1 MRDYELTFS
10 VVIST
15 LDRADSLG
23 VLLQA
28 LEAQTYSNFEVIVVV
43 GPVRD
48 YTLEVLSRYEGR
60 VRVLRCSQ
68 ANLAQSRNIGLLAAR
83 GDVVAFIDD
92 DAVPCRRWL
101 EWLANIFENPLID
114 GTGGIVYL
122 AHPFQPIIQF
132 RVGIMSSLGEQ
143 IDVRSSWL
151 EQLATPPGDGREWFA
166 RVMGCNMAFRREA
179 LLEIGGFDEFYQ
191 YVAEEADLVFRLV
204 HSGKVVFPLKEIPI
218 YHFPASSRYRK
229 SFTNIGKWWIRTR
242 SMVYFAIKNG
252 LEAGDS
258 LSSIIRRCFHLV
270 HGHFLWYTQ
279 LLTKREW
286 SLRQYIQGCVG
297 EIMAFFGGV
306 LNGFF
311 MPRRLIKSSMRAMSL
326 PSEPI
331 LLFQNERSGFQPFPD
346 PVTGHR
352 PQVQLSEPPLQI
364 CLLSGSYPPMHNGG
378 IGRYTQILARGL
390 YELGHRVH
398 VITRGDKEQV
408 VVQDGI
414 FIHTI
419 SYRLDRYHQYKQF
432 YNIYHILNY
441 SHAVYDQVKRLVLN
455 EGIEVVCSPLWQVE
469 GLVTAVSGLLPVV
482 VWLQTMSQQIAELQ
496 GIQTKETYVEGMLEQ
511 ILLEKASFIVPI
523 SSAIQ
528 AAVQERF
535 PNLSSIPSSVISPGI
550 IPVPE
555 SEIRPFDTEYRSP
568 PFTVLFVGRLE
579 KRKGILDLFQAI
591 PQVVEHFPDVR
602 FVIAGADN
610 SIHDGFQRKTGM
622 SYPAFFIE
630 NYSNYA
636 SYVDF
641 LGEVT
646 DEQLQRLYQSCDIF
660 VAPSLYESFGLVYL
674 EAMNYAKPVIGCWT
688 GGVPE
693 VIENGITGMLV
704 EPGSPKALAEAILSL
719 LNSPEK
725 MREMGLAG
733 RQRLLDRFTY
743 TKMAKAFEGIFRQT
757 VRLFKVNQGV
767 RNEGNAFY

>member
-1 MRDYELTFS
+1 MRDCELAFS

-15 LDRADSLG
+15 LDRANSLQ

-48 YTLEVLSRYEGR
+48 HTLEVLSRYEGR

-68 ANLAQSRNIGLLAAR
+68 ANLSKSRNIGLLASR
-83 GDVVAFIDD
+83 GDVVVFIDD

-101 EWLANIFENPLID
+101 EWLAHIFEHLLIE
-114 GTGGIVYL
+114 GTGGVVYL
-122 AHPFQPIIQF
+122 AHPSQPTIQF
-132 RVGIMSSLGEQ
+132 RIGIMSSLGEQ
-143 IDVRSSWL
+143 VDVRSSWL
-151 EQLATPPGDGREWFA
+151 EHFSFPMGIGRQWLA

-179 LLEIGGFDEFYQ
+179 LLEIGGFDEFYR
-191 YVAEEADLVFRLV
+191 YVAEEADLIFRLV
-204 HSGKVVFPLKEIPI
+204 RAGKVVFPLKEAPV
-218 YHFPASSRYRK
+218 YHFPASSQYRK
-229 SFTNIGKWWIRTR
+229 SFTNIGKWWIQTR
-242 SMVYFAIKNG
+242 SMAYFAIKNG
-252 LEAGDS
+252 LDAGDS

-286 SLRQYIQGCVG
+286 GLRQYIQGCMG
-297 EIMAFFGGV
+297 EIRAFFSGI

-311 MPRRLIKSSMRAMSL
+311 IPRRLIQPSMQTTSL

-331 LLFQNERSGFQPFPD
+331 LRFQNEHSALQPFPD
-346 PVTGHR
+346 PVTGDW

-364 CLLSGSYPPMHNGG
+364 CLLSGSYPPTHSGG
-378 IGRYTQILARGL
+378 IGRYTQMLARGL

-408 VVQDGI
+408 VVQDGV
-414 FIHTI
+414 FVHTI
-419 SYRLDRYHQYKQF
+419 PYQLDRYHQYKRF
-432 YNIYHILNY
+432 YNAYHILNY
-441 SHAVYDQVKRLVLN
+441 SHAIYERVKLLVLN

-482 VWLQTMSQQIAELQ
+482 VWLQTTFQQIAELQ
-496 GIQTKETYVEGMLEQ
+496 GMQNRDAYVEGLLEQ
-511 ILLEKASFIVPI
+511 ILLEKSAFLVPI

-528 AAVQERF
+528 AAARER
-535 PNLSSIPSSVISPGI
+535 SQKVGSIPSKIIPPGI
-550 IPVPE
+550 VPVPE
-555 SEIRPFDTEYRSP
+555 SEIRPFDIKCRNA

-591 PQVVEHFPDVR
+591 PRVVERFPDVR
-602 FVIAGADN
+602 FIIAGADN
-610 SIHDGFQRKTGM
+610 SIHDGFQKKMGM
-622 SYPAFFIE
+622 NYPAFFMQ
-630 NYSNYA
+630 NYSKCA
-636 SYVDF
+636 SFVDF

-646 DEQLQRLYQSCDIF
+646 DEQLQHLYRSCDIF

-674 EAMNYAKPVIGCWT
+674 EAMNYAKPVIGCRT

-693 VIENGITGMLV
+693 VVENAITGVLV

-743 TKMAKAFEGIFRQT
+743 TAMAKSFEEVFRET
-757 VRLFKVNQGV
+757 VRLFKSNQ
-767 RNEGNAFY
+767 EHEQ

>member
-1 MRDYELTFS
+1 MRDYELAFS

-15 LDRADSLG
+15 LDRADSLR

-48 YTLEVLSRYEGR
+48 HTLEILSRYEGR

-68 ANLAQSRNIGLLAAR
+68 ANLAHSHNIGLLAAR

-101 EWLANIFENPLID
+101 EWLANIFENPFID

-122 AHPFQPIIQF
+122 AHPSQPIIQF
-132 RVGIMSSLGEQ
+132 RAGIMSSLGEQ
-143 IDVRSSWL
+143 MDVRSSWL
-151 EQLATPPGDGREWFA
+151 ERLTSPPGGGREWFA
-166 RVMGCNMAFRREA
+166 RVTGGNMAFRREA
-179 LLEIGGFDEFYQ
+179 LLEIGGFDEFYR

-204 HSGKVVFPLKEIPI
+204 HAGKVVFPLKEAPI
-218 YHFPASSRYRK
+218 YHFPASSQYRK
-229 SFTNIGKWWIRTR
+229 SFTNIGKWWIQTR

-258 LSSIIRRCFHLV
+258 LSSIIQRCFHLV

-286 SLRQYIQGCVG
+286 DLRQYIQGCVG
-297 EIMAFFGGV
+297 ETRAFFSGV
-306 LNGFF
+306 FNGFF
-311 MPRRLIKSSMRAMSL
+311 MPRRLIQPSMQVTSL

-331 LLFQNERSGFQPFPD
+331 LRFQNEHSVFQPFPD
-346 PVTGHR
+346 PVTGHQ

-364 CLLSGSYPPMHNGG
+364 CLLSGSYPPMHSGG
-378 IGRYTQILARGL
+378 IGRYTQMLARGL

-408 VVQDGI
+408 VVQDGV
-414 FIHTI
+414 FVHTVP
-419 SYRLDRYHQYKQF
+419 YQLDRYHQYQRF
-432 YNIYHILNY
+432 YNVYHILNY
-441 SHAVYDQVKRLVLN
+441 SHAIYERVKRLVLN

-482 VWLQTMSQQIAELQ
+482 VWLQTTFQQIAELQ
-496 GIQTKETYVEGMLEQ
+496 GIQTRDTYVESLLEQ
-511 ILLEKASFIVPI
+511 ILLEKAAFLVPI

-528 AAVQERF
+528 AAVQGR
-535 PNLSSIPSSVISPGI
+535 SQKVGSIPSKVIPPGI
-550 IPVPE
+550 VPVPE
-555 SEIRPFDTEYRSP
+555 SEIRPLDIPCSRA

-591 PQVVEHFPDVR
+591 PQVVENFPDIR

-610 SIHDGFQRKTGM
+610 SVHDGFQKKMGM
-622 SYPAFFIE
+622 NYPAFFLQ
-630 NYSNYA
+630 NYSKYA

-674 EAMNYAKPVIGCWT
+674 EAMNYAKPVIGCRT

-693 VIENGITGMLV
+693 VVENGITGVLV

-733 RQRLLDRFTY
+733 RQRLLERFTY
-743 TKMAKAFEGIFRQT
+743 TTMAKSFEEVFRET
-757 VRLFKVNQGV
+757 VRLFKVNQECA
-767 RNEGNAFY
+767 R